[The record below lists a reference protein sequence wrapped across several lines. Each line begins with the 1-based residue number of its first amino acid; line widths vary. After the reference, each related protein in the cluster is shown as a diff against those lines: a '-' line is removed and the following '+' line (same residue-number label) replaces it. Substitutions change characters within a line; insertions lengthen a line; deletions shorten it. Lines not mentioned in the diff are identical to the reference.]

1 MKKPLI
7 IAAAVVGVLLVA
19 AGSFWGGMSYGQS
32 RATQTRARFPEGE
45 LERRGA
51 AFPRAGQTPQPGQV
65 GAQRLAGGL
74 RGTIEEVGDDALVI
88 TTEEDT
94 IQVQITD
101 TTLINKFAVVT
112 IADLEAGEQVVVSGT
127 RNEDGSYTA
136 RSIQVTPAGGPQ

>member
-1 MKKPLI
+1 VKKPLI
-7 IAAAVVGVLLVA
+7 VAAAVVGVLLVA
-19 AGSFWGGMSYGQS
+19 AGSFWGGMSFGRSQ
-32 RATQTRARFPEGE
+32 ATQTRARFPEGE

-51 AFPRAGQTPQPGQV
+51 AFPRAGQTPQPGQQ

-74 RGTIEEVGDDALVI
+74 QGTIEEVGDDTLVI

-112 IADLEAGEQVVVSGT
+112 IADLEAGEQVVVSET
-127 RNEDGSYTA
+127 RNEGGSYTA
-136 RSIQVTPAGGPQ
+136 RSIQVMPAGGPR